1 MTTSLPALD
10 PEVLFFGEPSAG
22 LDPVSSRRLDEVIDR
37 PRRRLPGQAHH
48 ERPGQPPRAAREPT
62 EPERRS
68 LPHARAERRRIQ
80 IPVMSRGRRANP
92 ALIGAFVLGG
102 VALASIVVVVW
113 GSGRFFR
120 ETRSL
125 VCYFAGSV
133 NGLNAGAPVKF
144 RGVQIGSVTDMR
156 WLEEATATTP
166 DELRIPVWFDIDLK
180 QLADLRGGRAVRL
193 DRARLDELIAQ
204 GLRAQLQ
211 TESFVTGVLYVGLD
225 FFPGSPIVLVNAERP
240 DIFEIP
246 TMPTAL
252 ERASQ
257 TLTKLAARI
266 EKLDIEGLLRSIGDA
281 VDGFNLLVR
290 SPQVDRTLVAA
301 REALTSVRQ
310 LSDALKPGLQPMMA
324 NLGATSD
331 GARASLK
338 HLDATL
344 TDLRSLIDTQGPL
357 TVELTQTL
365 IDLGDA
371 APSIR
376 DLASYLDRNPNAV
389 LTGRRGS

>member
-1 MTTSLPALD
+1 
-10 PEVLFFGEPSAG
+10 
-22 LDPVSSRRLDEVIDR
+22 
-37 PRRRLPGQAHH
+37 
-48 ERPGQPPRAAREPT
+48 
-62 EPERRS
+62 
-68 LPHARAERRRIQ
+68 
-80 IPVMSRGRRANP
+80 MSRGRRANP
-92 ALIGAFVLGG
+92 ALIGVFVLGAG
-102 VALASIVVVVW
+102 ILAAVVVVVW

-125 VCYFAGSV
+125 VCYFGGSV

-257 TLTKLAARI
+257 TLTKLVARI

-371 APSIR
+371 ARSIR

>member
-1 MTTSLPALD
+1 
-10 PEVLFFGEPSAG
+10 
-22 LDPVSSRRLDEVIDR
+22 
-37 PRRRLPGQAHH
+37 
-48 ERPGQPPRAAREPT
+48 
-62 EPERRS
+62 
-68 LPHARAERRRIQ
+68 
-80 IPVMSRGRRANP
+80 MSRGRRANP

-125 VCYFAGSV
+125 VCYFSGSV

-144 RGVQIGSVTDMR
+144 RGVQIGSVTDIR
-156 WLEEATATTP
+156 FRLAEVTAVSPEEF
-166 DELRIPVWFDIDLK
+166 RIPVWFEVDLK
-180 QLADLRGGRAVRL
+180 QLSDLRGGRPVRL
-193 DRARLDELIAQ
+193 DRARIDELIAQ

-211 TESFVTGVLYVGLD
+211 TESFVTGVLFVGLD
-225 FFPGSPIVLVNAERP
+225 FFPGSPIALVHGDRP
-240 DIFEIP
+240 DILEIP

-310 LSDALKPGLQPMMA
+310 LSDALKPGLQPMMT

-371 APSIR
+371 ARSIR